1 MMKFRNLYVIVSV
14 SFTCFQV
21 IYASR
26 QELRCPECRILV
38 DTKIEDLPPN
48 VLLMRILEGMYYV
61 CNIYCI
67 FYKRKNSI
75 PVQTTHTH
83 KVDICVWSILFRNY
97 CSGCH
102 IIILSVLYVCR
113 TTVPHGLA
121 FIRISTQGT
130 FYAFLNSNQNFEVYL
145 LQTKVWNS
153 QCQVFEYG
161 HAQVFSNLRHTDTT
175 ALKLFYCSDMS
186 KC

>member
-67 FYKRKNSI
+67 FYKRKKKQYSI
-75 PVQTTHTH
+75 PNNPHTH

-113 TTVPHGLA
+113 TTVPHGLT

-145 LQTKVWNS
+145 LQTKVWNT
-153 QCQVFEYG
+153 QCQVF
-161 HAQVFSNLRHTDTT
+161 
-175 ALKLFYCSDMS
+175 
-186 KC
+186 

>member
-67 FYKRKNSI
+67 FYKRKKTVFHSKQ
-75 PVQTTHTH
+75 PTHT
-83 KVDICVWSILFRNY
+83 KLIFAFGPFCLEIIVQAVILFFFLFCMY
-97 CSGCH
+97 VVL
-102 IIILSVLYVCR
+102 LSHMVSLLLES
-113 TTVPHGLA
+113 PHKA
-121 FIRISTQGT
+121 HSMHF
-130 FYAFLNSNQNFEVYL
+130 
-145 LQTKVWNS
+145 
-153 QCQVFEYG
+153 
-161 HAQVFSNLRHTDTT
+161 
-175 ALKLFYCSDMS
+175 
-186 KC
+186 

>member
-67 FYKRKNSI
+67 FYKRKKTVFHSKQ
-75 PVQTTHTH
+75 PTHTQSSYLRLVH
-83 KVDICVWSILFRNY
+83 FVQKLLFRLSYYYSFCFVCMSYYRPTWSHFYQNLHTR
-97 CSGCH
+97 H
-102 IIILSVLYVCR
+102 ILC
-113 TTVPHGLA
+113 
-121 FIRISTQGT
+121 ISK
-130 FYAFLNSNQNFEVYL
+130 F
-145 LQTKVWNS
+145 
-153 QCQVFEYG
+153 
-161 HAQVFSNLRHTDTT
+161 
-175 ALKLFYCSDMS
+175 
-186 KC
+186 